1 MILPFLFVSFG
12 NRQLQNYLLLSV
24 VGVVRNPLSNPSFL
38 EHSKPK
44 FARGL
49 KISARYLQFWQ
60 SSCIG
65 KLYVTNS
72 DFSSDIGRLCV
83 IILHLFFPSVKPL
96 PTITESIELRFFLE
110 NPFAESPPSLCNNPS
125 VL

>member
-1 MILPFLFVSFG
+1 MEGL
-12 NRQLQNYLLLSV
+12 RLLLISMDKESRV
-24 VGVVRNPLSNPSFL
+24 VVIAWF
-38 EHSKPK
+38 
-44 FARGL
+44 RGL
-49 KISARYLQFWQ
+49 IFLPYRNFFENADL
-60 SSCIG
+60 G

-72 DFSSDIGRLCV
+72 VFSSDIGRLCV

>member
-1 MILPFLFVSFG
+1 MKRHSSLPM
-12 NRQLQNYLLLSV
+12 Q
-24 VGVVRNPLSNPSFL
+24 
-38 EHSKPK
+38 
-44 FARGL
+44 
-49 KISARYLQFWQ
+49 ISTRYLQFGQ
-60 SSCIG
+60 SAGIG

-96 PTITESIELRFFLE
+96 PTITESIEFRFFLE
-110 NPFAESPPSLCNNPS
+110 NPFAESPPLLCNNPS